1 MLGWEFP
8 PFFSGGLGVATYGMV
23 RALSPKV
30 DIKLI
35 IPNNSGNI
43 ALSNVN
49 IVGLNATVAQELN
62 LEALQF
68 NYASLTSELHSIP
81 LTLSPYHHVN
91 EEILKNKLDELDTAI
106 AITKQKKLETIHTIF
121 GEKDVYGQDI
131 VYKISLYAKLVGQLA
146 EHEQFDVIH
155 AHDWITFPAG
165 IHVKQITKK
174 PLILHVHSLETDR
187 AGETVRN
194 EIYQLE
200 KEAMLIAD
208 RIVSVSQFTK
218 DQIIKHYGINEA
230 KICVVHN
237 GIEPAS
243 KPRTMHHLRD
253 KLVVF
258 LGRITHQ
265 KGPEFLLET
274 AEKVSRVYPRVKF
287 VVAGIGDQ
295 FAHILE
301 TSAYKKMGSKFI
313 FTGFL
318 TKAKVDELLNMADV
332 YFMPSVSEPFGI
344 TALEAAQH
352 HIPTVLSR
360 QSGAA
365 EVINSSLKADFWD
378 TNKYANYIYALLNYN
393 ALNHQLSENARN
405 ELDHLTWDHAAEKIW
420 DVYQEFQK

>member
-23 RALSPKV
+23 KALSPKV
-30 DIKLI
+30 DIQLI
-35 IPNNSGNI
+35 IPNNSANI

-49 IVGLNATVAQELN
+49 IVGLNAAVAQELN
-62 LEALQF
+62 LETLQF
-68 NYASLTSELHSIP
+68 SYASLVSELHNIP
-81 LTLSPYHHVN
+81 LTLSPYHHIN
-91 EEILKNKLDELDTAI
+91 EEILKNKLDELDI

-121 GEKDVYGQDI
+121 GEKDVYGHDI
-131 VYKISLYAKLVGQLA
+131 VYKISLYAKLVGQLV
-146 EHEQFDVIH
+146 EHEKFDVIH

-187 AGETVRN
+187 AGESTRN

-218 DQIIKHYGINEA
+218 EQIIKHYGINET

-237 GIEPAS
+237 GIDPATKS
-243 KPRTMHHLRD
+243 RTMHPLRD

-287 VVAGIGDQ
+287 VVAGTGDQ

-352 HIPTVLSR
+352 HVPTVLSR

-365 EVINSSLKADFWD
+365 EVIHSSLKADFWD
-378 TNKYANYIYALLNYN
+378 TDKYANYIYALLKYN
-393 ALNHQLSENARN
+393 ALNHQLCENAHN
-405 ELDHLTWDHAAEKIW
+405 ELDQLTWDHAAEKIW
-420 DVYQEFQK
+420 NVYQEFQ